1 MVAEN
6 TEVGTAVTHLLATD
20 PDLGINGLVRYQLPE
35 PQGEIDGT
43 IITSAFKYE
52 VYFRLWA
59 YLYI

>member
-52 VYFRLWA
+52 VYFRL
-59 YLYI
+59 